1 MNITVTLFAQMA
13 AFALLIVFVN
23 RVLWGPLSAALA
35 DRQKRIA
42 EGLAAAE
49 RGRHEHELAEKRAKT
64 VLEDAKKQAAE
75 ILASAQKRHH
85 EIVEEA
91 KAVAIKEAD
100 RVKAQAQAELQ
111 QEVQRAREQL
121 RKDVASVAIAAASKL
136 LKKEVDSKAHAV
148 LLNDLAAQV

>member
-1 MNITVTLFAQMA
+1 MNITVTLLAQMV

-75 ILASAQKRHH
+75 ILASAQKRGN
-85 EIVEEA
+85 ELVEEA
-91 KAVAIKEAD
+91 KTNAMKEAD

-121 RKDVASVAIAAASKL
+121 RKDVSTVAIAAASKL
-136 LKKEVDSKAHAV
+136 LKKEVDSKAHAA